1 MELSNQEKE
10 LLFNYIEA
18 YKKLFSNIDDLEKKI
33 YDKKQEILKMESSLI
48 QIEREKE
55 FILFE
60 INQLRKDETEYIVDL
75 KIKYGEENINADTL
89 KKLLNLW

>member
-1 MELSNQEKE
+1 MELSKQEKE
-10 LLFNYIEA
+10 LLFNYIAA
-18 YKKLFSNIDDLEKKI
+18 YKKLFSDIDNLEKTI

-60 INQLRKDETEYIVDL
+60 INQLRKDETECIVDL
-75 KIKYGEENINADTL
+75 KMKYGEENINTDTL
-89 KKLLNLW
+89 KKLLDL

>member
-1 MELSNQEKE
+1 MELNNEEKD
-10 LLFNYIEA
+10 LLYKYIDA
-18 YKKLFSNIDDLEKKI
+18 YKKLFNDIDNLEKKI

-60 INQLRKDETEYIVDL
+60 INQLRKDETEYVVDL
-75 KIKYGEENINADTL
+75 KMKYGEENINADTL
-89 KKLLNLW
+89 KKLLDL